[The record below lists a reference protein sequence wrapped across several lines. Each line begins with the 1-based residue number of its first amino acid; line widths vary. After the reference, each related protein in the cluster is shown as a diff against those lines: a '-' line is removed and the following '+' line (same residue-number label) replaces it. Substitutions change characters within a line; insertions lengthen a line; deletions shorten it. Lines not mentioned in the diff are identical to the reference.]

1 MAQTEDR
8 LTYENYLK
16 RSRHARMSNAQRAKI
31 FAPYD
36 ALEGLFETMHA
47 KETVSEPRRELS
59 DSGAEELNDKLLGLR
74 VGSRAAVTYY
84 RTYESRGRPVS
95 EYTEIRGIVNNIDEL
110 RRSVRIVDT
119 DIPFDDIID
128 IRPP

>member
-1 MAQTEDR
+1 MSQVEDR
-8 LTYENYLK
+8 LTYENYAAK
-16 RSRHARMSNAQRAKI
+16 NTHARMSNLQRAKI

-47 KETVSEPRRELS
+47 KETASAPRRELA
-59 DSGAEELNDKLLGLR
+59 DSGAEELNDKLLKLQI
-74 VGSRAAVTYY
+74 GSQAVVTYY
-84 RTYESRGRPVS
+84 RTYENRGRPAR
-95 EYTEIRGIVNNIDEL
+95 EYTEIRGIVNHIDEL
-110 RRSVRIVDT
+110 RRFVRVVDT

>member
-1 MAQTEDR
+1 MAQLEDR

-16 RSRHARMSNAQRAKI
+16 KSRRARMSNSQRARI

-36 ALEGLFETMHA
+36 ALEGLFETMRA
-47 KETVSEPRRELS
+47 KEAVSAPRRELT
-59 DSGAEELNDKLLGLR
+59 DSGAEELNDKLLGLHT
-74 VGSRAAVTYY
+74 GELADVTYY
-84 RTYESRGRPVS
+84 RTYENRGRPVS
-95 EYTEIRGIVNNIDEL
+95 EYTGIRGMVTHIDIL
-110 RRSVRIVDT
+110 KCFVRIVDT